1 MNCKISSVYMYSVVC
16 TNLESEI
23 EFDDIYMTL
32 EFEKGSIVIN
42 PKDLVEECRKG
53 ENKKYECILNL

>member
-42 PKDLVEECRKG
+42 PKDLVEECR
-53 ENKKYECILNL
+53 